1 MRTNRILNIICPPI
15 LFLLVGFLF
24 GCVREDIESDMNE
37 TSSLFL
43 QVQPY
48 NQRSEEGGVA
58 AYDENTIERLT
69 LVFYKNG
76 TKVWQAEP
84 VETSPSSNSY
94 YVPVP
99 ESMYGQF
106 NGNNSFKIY
115 LVANVNF
122 SGSFEPNASETS
134 FLKTLVP
141 NSILLQN
148 DGKPEDKFAMIGSVE
163 KQINMA
169 TSEGKQLGSI
179 GLKRVAAKLR
189 LKKPVLKISDYEL
202 VGDPK
207 AKFRNCMPKGFLS
220 VEEKPEGVGYEAI
233 DYRPMTEANS
243 SVHFYSYYNEW
254 ALNNEGRPEF
264 VMMLKLK
271 KTGTDDNTAKPYYYR
286 IPVDGSY
293 KKIRSNHL
301 YDMAV
306 TIEVLGSL
314 NEEDPVTINGSF
326 SVIEWTSHSDDQT
339 LPDVQYL
346 EVIPQE
352 TVMNMTTEIELDY
365 FSSHSLLPPA
375 DVKATYTYVN
385 SNGQQITDTYTG
397 ANVPTVTIDANT
409 KKIKVRS
416 ILPINNIPKD
426 ISFTIKNSIGF
437 EKKIKI
443 RQNPSQF
450 IINTFGTK
458 SSWNP
463 SGVLPGHLNNKA
475 IYQIVVL
482 SPPADGNMII
492 GFPPTKKV
500 GFYKKPLFGDY
511 ELEASDYITEQDE
524 QTANMVSPSFELA
537 SQFGATLTQPYWEYY
552 TLKPLR
558 LKYYSNQENKY
569 ALMTCAFY
577 WEERKKADGTIERL
591 DDWRLPT
598 RAEIQLV
605 DKLQREQAGV
615 VRDIM
620 TGRYYWSGLPDKAI
634 KILLPTASGNATEQ
648 RAHVRCVRDVKN
660 DRFVKSAKRL
670 KK

>member
-1 MRTNRILNIICPPI
+1 MRTNRIPNIICPPI

-24 GCVREDIESDMNE
+24 GCVREDIDSDMNE

-43 QVQPY
+43 QVQTH

-84 VETSPSSNSY
+84 VETTPSSNSY

-106 NGNNSFKIY
+106 NGTNSFKIY
-115 LVANVNF
+115 LVANINF
-122 SGSFEPNASETS
+122 SGSFVPHVSESS
-134 FLKTLVP
+134 FLKTLVS

-163 KQINMA
+163 KQIDVA

-179 GLKRVAAKLR
+179 KLKRVAAKLR
-189 LKKPVLKISDYEL
+189 LKKPVLDISDYEL
-202 VGDPK
+202 VGEPK
-207 AKFRNCMPKGFLS
+207 AKFRNCMPKGFLD
-220 VEEKPEGVGYEAI
+220 VEEKTEGVGYEAI
-233 DYRPMTEANS
+233 DYRPMTEENS

-254 ALNNEGRPEF
+254 TPNNEGRPEF

-271 KTGTDDNTAKPYYYR
+271 KAGMDDNTAKPYYYR
-286 IPVDGSY
+286 IPVDGSD
-293 KKIRSNHL
+293 KKIRSNYL
-301 YDMAV
+301 YDMSV

-314 NEEDPVTINGSF
+314 IEEDPVTINGSF
-326 SVIEWTSHSDDQT
+326 TVIDWMSHSDDQT

-352 TVMNMTTEIELDY
+352 TVMNMTEEIELDY
-365 FSSHSLLPPA
+365 FSSHSLLPPT
-375 DVKATYTYVN
+375 DVKATCTYVN
-385 SNGQQITDTYTG
+385 SNGQQITDIYTG
-397 ANVPTVTIDANT
+397 DDVPTVTINTNT
-409 KKIKVRS
+409 KKIKVHS
-416 ILPINNIPKD
+416 KLPINNIPKD
-426 ISFTIKNSIGF
+426 ISFTIKNTIGF
-437 EKKIKI
+437 ERKVQI

-458 SSWNP
+458 SSWQP
-463 SGVLPGHLNNKA
+463 DGVLPGHLNNKA

-482 SPPADGNMII
+482 SPPANGNMIL
-492 GFPPTKKV
+492 GFPPTKEV
-500 GFYKKPLFGDY
+500 GFYKKSGSNYTLMHTDK
-511 ELEASDYITEQDE
+511 ITEQDE

-537 SQFGATLTQPYWEYY
+537 SQFGATLTQPYWDYY
-552 TLKPLR
+552 TLDPLR
-558 LKYYSNQENKY
+558 LKYHANQENKY

-577 WEERKKADGTIERL
+577 WEERTKADGTTERL

-615 VRDIM
+615 VKDIM

-634 KILLPTASGNATEQ
+634 KILLSTASGNATEYN
-648 RAHVRCVRDVKN
+648 AHVRCVRDVKDN
-660 DRFVKSAKRL
+660 RFVKSAKRL